1 MISKEECFKQLREV
15 IDAVLS
21 TVDKDGNPQSRIID
35 IMHIDNDKIYFLT
48 GRGKHV
54 YEEIMTHPQVSYLS
68 LKDNKS
74 IRITGKAHKLD
85 NQKHWI
91 DLIFDENPFMN
102 NVYPKGTRYILEAF
116 CIENYQMEF
125 FDLTQKPIYRHTFKF
140 GDWEIIPKGF
150 EITDDCVSCGTCY
163 ASCPQRIPFLGE
175 NHYEIPQENCLHCGM
190 CYENCPN
197 EAIVKKE

>member
-1 MISKEECFKQLREV
+1 MVEKEECFKQLREV

-21 TVDKDGNPQSRIID
+21 TVDKNGNPQSRIID
-35 IMHIDNDKIYFLT
+35 IMHIEDDKIYFLT

-54 YEEIMTHPQVSYLS
+54 YEEITNHPQVSYLS

-74 IRITGKAHKLD
+74 IRITGEAHKLED
-85 NQKHWI
+85 QKHWI

-102 NVYPKGTRYILEAF
+102 NVYPGDARYILEPF

-150 EITDDCVSCGTCY
+150 EITDVCVSCGTCLEV
-163 ASCPQRIPFLGE
+163 CPQKIPFYNDE
-175 NHYEIPQENCLHCGM
+175 HFEIPQQHCLHCGL

-197 EAIVKKE
+197 DAIVRIE

>member
-1 MISKEECFKQLREV
+1 MVEKEECFKQLREV

-21 TVDKDGNPQSRIID
+21 TVDKNGNPQSRIID
-35 IMHIDNDKIYFLT
+35 IMHIEDDKIYFLT

-54 YEEIMTHPQVSYLS
+54 YEEITNHPQVSYLS

-74 IRITGKAHKLD
+74 IRITGEARKLED
-85 NQKHWI
+85 QKHWI

-102 NVYPKGTRYILEAF
+102 NVYPGDARYILEPF

-150 EITDDCVSCGTCY
+150 EITDVCVSCGTCLEV
-163 ASCPQRIPFLGE
+163 CPQKIPFYNDE
-175 NHYEIPQENCLHCGM
+175 HFEIPQQHCLHCGL

-197 EAIVKKE
+197 DAIVRIE

>member
-1 MISKEECFKQLREV
+1 M
-15 IDAVLS
+15 A
-21 TVDKDGNPQSRIID
+21 
-35 IMHIDNDKIYFLT
+35 
-48 GRGKHV
+48 
-54 YEEIMTHPQVSYLS
+54 HPEVSYLN

-74 IRITGKAHKLD
+74 IRITGEAHNLD
-85 NQKHWI
+85 DQKHWI

-140 GDWEIIPKGF
+140 GDWKIIPKGF
-150 EITDDCVSCGTCY
+150 GITDECVICGTCY
-163 ASCPQRIPFLGE
+163 ASCPQRIPFFGD

-197 EAIVKKE
+197 AAIAKNE